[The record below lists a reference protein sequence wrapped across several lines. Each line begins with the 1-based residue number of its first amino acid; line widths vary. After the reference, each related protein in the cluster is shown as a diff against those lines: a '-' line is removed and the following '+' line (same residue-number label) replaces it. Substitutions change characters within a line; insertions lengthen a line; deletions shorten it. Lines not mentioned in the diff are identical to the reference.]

1 MLGYTTIALPQ
12 WKNETNVELRLD
24 ENESSLY
31 ASLFWIIGIICSPIG
46 GVLSGW
52 LGRRKIVMIASP
64 LVICGWLIIG
74 FAQNKIMLYCGKT
87 ICSGKNPIH
96 NYIYTGGQYVWVK
109 WPQEK
114 WACDFHDDD
123 TPLSFQLLVAEDV
136 FFKSHNFFIMEK

>member
-1 MLGYTTIALPQ
+1 MGALLGYTTIALPQ

-74 FAQNKIMLYCGKT
+74 FAQNKIMLYIGKT
-87 ICSGKNPIH
+87 ICSGKNQ
-96 NYIYTGGQYVWVK
+96 YIITYVYVCRK
-109 WPQEK
+109 SEIVTEVRYQN
-114 WACDFHDDD
+114 
-123 TPLSFQLLVAEDV
+123 SFT
-136 FFKSHNFFIMEK
+136 